1 MSEVWNDSQ
10 LFLGGCMINKMER
23 IKNEFMEVLLRRDG
37 QVNRTQI
44 DVLNEYTQFVAQKL
58 EEMNENYIVYN
69 PLS

>member
-1 MSEVWNDSQ
+1 MSEVWDDSQ
-10 LFLGGCMINKMER
+10 FLLGGSMIAKMER

-58 EEMNENYIVYN
+58 EDIDENYIVYN
-69 PLS
+69 PLP

>member
-1 MSEVWNDSQ
+1 
-10 LFLGGCMINKMER
+10 MINKMER

-44 DVLNEYTQFVAQKL
+44 DFLNEYTQFVEQKL
-58 EEMNENYIVYN
+58 EDMNENYIVHN

>member
-44 DVLNEYTQFVAQKL
+44 DFLNEYTQFVAQKL
-58 EEMNENYIVYN
+58 EDVDENYIVYN